1 MLSRRADCFAEH
13 FTAADRRHRPPEE
26 SLVLWRACAR
36 LLPVRRPA
44 TGPEGRRRF
53 SAGLPAEN
61 GGGRED
67 ANKAKQAAPSRRTL
81 GYGERLYTRPLKK
94 ATMKSGPAA
103 RVALNRRA
111 YPRRPSYP
119 AVRFANAALVLR
131 TDRAKTTSAF
141 CPARCP
147 AYPHIPPRAHRCSPS
162 GRLCKM
168 SNIF

>member
-1 MLSRRADCFAEH
+1 MSSAEYNILEYGAVPGGNKIN
-13 FTAADRRHRPPEE
+13 TKAVQAAVDT
-26 SLVLWRACAR
+26 C
-36 LLPVRRPA
+36 
-44 TGPEGRRRF
+44 
-53 SAGLPAEN
+53 AEN

>member
-1 MLSRRADCFAEH
+1 MFCRTLYRGRQ
-13 FTAADRRHRPPEE
+13 TAPPPEE

-36 LLPVRRPA
+36 AFARAQARHRTGRP
-44 TGPEGRRRF
+44 PPF

-61 GGGRED
+61 GGGREG